1 MAGGVTTS
9 RLFRTN
15 PRWLDNLTGAAI
27 PSRPAGISNAVLLLL
42 ALAFWSC
49 RGQGGRDA
57 SADHP
62 TPQKQGAQEER
73 VVGGPCEG
81 CEALLEYGSRTL
93 NAVDTLP
100 KFKETEPKLRLT
112 GTVFQ
117 ADGKTPAEGV
127 ILYFYQTNREG
138 IYETRGDETGWARHH
153 GFIRGWVRTGPD
165 GKYTIYTFRPG
176 AYPSRSEPEH
186 IHLTVKE
193 PNTIPYYLDSY
204 HFQDDPLLTGTHR
217 KAMDNRGGSGIVA
230 PRPED
235 GMLTAYRD
243 LFLGLHIPGY

>member
-1 MAGGVTTS
+1 MNAGQG
-9 RLFRTN
+9 
-15 PRWLDNLTGAAI
+15 PY
-27 PSRPAGISNAVLLLL
+27 RPVPIGKALWLLL
-42 ALAFWSC
+42 ALAIWSC

-57 SADHP
+57 PAGSG
-62 TPQKQGAQEER
+62 TPLNQGALAER

-81 CEALLEYGSRTL
+81 CEALLEYGNRPL

-112 GTVFQ
+112 GTVYQ

-138 IYETRGDETGWARHH
+138 IYETRGDETGWARRH
-153 GFIRGWVRTGPD
+153 GFIRGWVRTGQD
-165 GKYTIYTFRPG
+165 GIYTVYTFRPG

-204 HFQDDPLLTGTHR
+204 HFEDDPLLTAAQR
-217 KAMDNRGGSGIVA
+217 KALDNRGGTGIVD
-230 PRPED
+230 PRQED
-235 GMLTAYRD
+235 GMLTVRRD
-243 LFLGLHIPGY
+243 VILGLNIPGY